1 MTQPSIAKIAVFG
14 DIMIDSYWI
23 GSTHRISPES
33 PVPVV
38 NINHTE
44 NRLGGAANVALNI
57 SKMECPVTLSGLVGI
72 DQHAKELETLCQQ
85 NAIQTQFV
93 AECGF
98 PTIMKLR
105 VISRQQHIVRCDF
118 EEAPDLTPALI
129 SKITESLKTT
139 IDQNDLIVLSDY
151 NKGFLSDP
159 QSLIQYARSQ
169 GKFIIID
176 PKGDDFSKYRGAS
189 LITPNTSEFE
199 GVVGKCK
206 DEAELF
212 AKAEKL
218 RAELELDALLI
229 TRSEKGMTLFEKD
242 KAPVTFSAKAQ
253 DVFDVTGA
261 GDTVIAM
268 LATQIAKGT
277 PLPQA
282 CKIANVAASIV
293 VGKMGASYVTQDEL
307 DYALG
312 QSDRPHNLVLSKE
325 ALLHEVKR
333 AKMNNET
340 VVMTNG
346 CFDILHRGHVKYL
359 EEASKLGHHLIVALN
374 SDASVKRL
382 KGESRPI
389 MDEASRATV
398 LASLSSV
405 AWVTLFDEDTP
416 ESLIRAVLPDV
427 LVKGSDYTVDQIA
440 GADAVINNGGKVE
453 LIDFVDGYST
463 SRAIEKIITN
473 NQ

>member
-1 MTQPSIAKIAVFG
+1 MTQSIGKIAVFG

-23 GSTHRISPES
+23 GSTNRISPES

-57 SKMECPVTLSGLVGI
+57 SKMKCPVTLAGLVGV
-72 DQHAKELETLCQQ
+72 DAHAQELEMLCKS
-85 NAIQTQFV
+85 NEIKTDFV
-93 AECGF
+93 AEPGF
-98 PTIMKLR
+98 ATIMKLR

-118 EEAPDLTPALI
+118 EETPDLTPALI
-129 SKITESLKTT
+129 DKITDSLKAV
-139 IDQNDLIVLSDY
+139 IDHNDLIVLSDY

-159 QSLIQYARSQ
+159 QALIQYARAQ
-169 GKFIIID
+169 GKYVIID
-176 PKGDDFSKYRGAS
+176 PKGSDFSKYRGAS

-206 DEAELF
+206 DENELF
-212 AKAEKL
+212 ERAEKM
-218 RAELELDALLI
+218 RADLNLDALLI
-229 TRSEKGMTLFEKD
+229 TRSEKGMTLFERD
-242 KAPVTFSAKAQ
+242 KKPMTVCAKAQ

-268 LATQIAKGT
+268 IATQLAKGT
-277 PLPQA
+277 SLPQA
-282 CKIANVAASIV
+282 CKIANIAASIV
-293 VGKMGASYVTQDEL
+293 VGKMGASYVTQEEL
-307 DYALG
+307 DYAIG
-312 QSDRPHNLVLSKE
+312 HSDRPHNLVLSKE

-340 VVMTNG
+340 IVMTNG

-374 SDASVKRL
+374 SDASVKRI
-382 KGESRPI
+382 KGETRPI

-405 AWVTLFDEDTP
+405 AWVTIFDEETP
-416 ESLIRAVLPDV
+416 ESLIKAVLPDV

-440 GADAVINNGGKVE
+440 GADAVINNGGRIE
-453 LIDFVDGYST
+453 LINFVDGYST
-463 SRAIEKIITN
+463 SKAIDKIIAS
-473 NQ
+473 QK

>member
-1 MTQPSIAKIAVFG
+1 MKDSIGKIAVFG

-23 GSTHRISPES
+23 GSTNRISPES

-57 SKMECPVTLSGLVGI
+57 SKMECPVTLAGLVGI
-72 DQHAKELETLCQQ
+72 DSNAQELQQLCEQ
-85 NAIQTQFV
+85 NQIATEFV
-93 AECGF
+93 AEPSF
-98 PTIMKLR
+98 PTIKKLR
-105 VISRQQHIVRCDF
+105 IISRQQHIVRCDF
-118 EEAPDLTPALI
+118 EEAPELTTTLI
-129 SKITESLKTT
+129 EKITQSLKAT
-139 IDQNDLIVLSDY
+139 IDENDLIVLSDY

-159 QSLIQYARSQ
+159 QALIQHARAQ
-169 GKFIIID
+169 GKFVIID

-189 LITPNTSEFE
+189 LLTPNTSEFE
-199 GVVGKCK
+199 IVAGKCR

-218 RAELELDALLI
+218 RIELDLDALLI
-229 TRSEKGMTLFEKD
+229 TRSEKGMTLFERDKD
-242 KAPVTFSAKAQ
+242 PVTFSAKAQ

-268 LATQIAKGT
+268 IATQIAKGT

-282 CKIANVAASIV
+282 CKIANIAASIV
-293 VGKMGASYVTQDEL
+293 VGKMGASYVTQEEL
-307 DYALG
+307 DYELG
-312 QSDRPHNLVLSKE
+312 HSDRPHNLVLSKE

-340 VVMTNG
+340 IVMTNG
-346 CFDILHRGHVKYL
+346 CFDLLHRGHVKYL

-382 KGESRPI
+382 KGELRPI
-389 MDEASRATV
+389 MDEKSRATV

-416 ESLIRAVLPDV
+416 ESLIREILPDV
-427 LVKGSDYTVDQIA
+427 LVKGSDYTIEEIA
-440 GADAVINNGGKVE
+440 GADAVINNGGRVE

-463 SRAIEKIITN
+463 SRAIEKIIAT
-473 NQ
+473 QQ